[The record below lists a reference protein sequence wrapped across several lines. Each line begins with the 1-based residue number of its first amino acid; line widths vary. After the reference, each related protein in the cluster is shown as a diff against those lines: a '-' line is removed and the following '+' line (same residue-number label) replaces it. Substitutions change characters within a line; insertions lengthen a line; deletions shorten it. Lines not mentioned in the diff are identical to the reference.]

1 MAQKKVNSSRLT
13 YIVVFSASGAV
24 VLAALYL
31 FAGRP
36 AFRYAEDMRRRF
48 VSYQDQLQKAETLI
62 HSVANPQQAL
72 EEIERRTEEFAET
85 SGRGRQRPK
94 IIQALGQSAVGKP
107 VTVIS
112 ITPKED
118 LKTGEAALP
127 QGVQKLFFEMVLTA
141 PYQEIAEYARF
152 MSGLPGVFT
161 IESITVERQ
170 DAEASNQADKTGVL
184 KAVFIISTYIVG
196 AS

>member
-1 MAQKKVNSSRLT
+1 
-13 YIVVFSASGAV
+13 VVFSASGAFA
-24 VLAALYL
+24 LAALYL

-48 VSYQDQLQKAETLI
+48 VSYQDQLEKAEALI
-62 HSVANPQQAL
+62 HSVVNPQQAL
-72 EEIERRTEEFAET
+72 EEIERRAEEFEET

-94 IIQALGQSAVGKP
+94 IIQELGQSAAGRP

-118 LKTGEAALP
+118 IKAGETALP
-127 QGVQKLFFEMVLTA
+127 QGVQKLFFEMVFTA
-141 PYQEIAEYARF
+141 PYQEIAEYAKF
-152 MSGLPGVFT
+152 ISGLPGVFT
-161 IESITVERQ
+161 VESITVERQ
-170 DAEASNQADKTGVL
+170 DAEPSGQADKTGVL
-184 KAVFIISTYIVG
+184 KAVFIIGTYIVG